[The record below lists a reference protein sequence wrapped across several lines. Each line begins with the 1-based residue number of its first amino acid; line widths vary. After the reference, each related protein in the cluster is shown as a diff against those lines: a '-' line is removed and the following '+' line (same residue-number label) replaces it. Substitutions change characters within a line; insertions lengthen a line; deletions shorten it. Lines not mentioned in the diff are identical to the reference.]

1 MNNTDLSVKAALSV
15 TFDLLILVSIFQK
28 HSKITKIQVNI
39 LPIS

>member
-1 MNNTDLSVKAALSV
+1 MSAPLVDIEDFRTN
-15 TFDLLILVSIFQK
+15 VSIFQE